1 MYSRHFGF
9 LESPFSITP
18 DPRFYY
24 ANSVYL
30 EAYANLRYGI
40 EAKKGFIAITG
51 EVGTGKTTLLRKLIR
66 NFESTTHYVFI
77 FNTDLTFNEL
87 LRFILSELGLP
98 TEGKD
103 RLTLIEE
110 LNAYSIEQLEK
121 GHIVCLLIDEGQK
134 LSDESLE
141 GLRLLSNLETD
152 REKLLQIV
160 LMGQPE
166 LNARLDQP
174 NLRQLKQRVAI
185 QCELSPLHD
194 QEVDSYINFRLQAA
208 GYKGKAL
215 FHPEAVQKIASYS
228 KGIPRLINV
237 ICDNALLIAYAAS
250 QKTVSAYVIT
260 EVARDL
266 RLRLEAQPGGANNT
280 VNASAPIAE
289 RETAVLTA
297 LHRASRQARRLVKA
311 TGGMFLFILVVVI
324 LASVIDPQTFSAT
337 AMRILAGVKRNLN
350 QWALLANQKPAPQIA
365 NTKPAP
371 QIADTKAEHVELK
384 TVELKNDADLE
395 DKAHRIILPY
405 GSTIYQVATEEY
417 GANAVLGM
425 DLIKEFNP
433 EITNL
438 NWVSAGQQLVLP
450 SLTRETL
457 LRQQLDGSYRV
468 IVGSFLS
475 LKGADE
481 FSRRIVKLGH
491 RAVITSIRVSND
503 LVLHR
508 LEIDDLKTFDEAFRI
523 LESGLKSQWL
533 TLADQSGTSELGSQ
547 GKTY

>member
-1 MYSRHFGF
+1 MYNRHFGF

>member
-1 MYSRHFGF
+1 MYNRHFGF

-98 TEGKD
+98 TEGRD
-103 RLTLIEE
+103 GLTMIEE
-110 LNAYSIEQLEK
+110 LNAYLIKQLEK
-121 GHIVCLLIDEGQK
+121 GHIVCLLIDEVQK

-166 LNARLDQP
+166 FSARLDQP

-185 QCELSPLHD
+185 RCEISPLHD

-250 QKTVSAYVIT
+250 QKTVSAHMIT

-266 RLRLEAQPGGANNT
+266 RLRSEAELDGANNT
-280 VNASAPIAE
+280 ANAS
-289 RETAVLTA
+289 VLTA
-297 LHRASRQARRLVKA
+297 GRETPVLAVSDWASSQARRPGKA
-311 TGGMFLFILVVVI
+311 IGGIFLFILVFIIV
-324 LASVIDPQTFSAT
+324 ASVIDPQTFSGT
-337 AMRILAGVKRNLN
+337 AVRILAGVKRNLN
-350 QWALLANQKPAPQIA
+350 QWALLANQKPAPQKA
-365 NTKPAP
+365 NRE
-371 QIADTKAEHVELK
+371 AEHVELK
-384 TVELKNDADLE
+384 AVELKNDADLE
-395 DKAHRIILPY
+395 DKAHRVIVPY
-405 GSTIYQVATEEY
+405 GSTIYQIATEEY

-433 EITNL
+433 EIKNL
-438 NWVSAGQQLVLP
+438 NLVAAGQQLVLP

-457 LRQQLDGSYRV
+457 LRRQLDGSYRV

-475 LKGADE
+475 LTGADE
-481 FSRRIVKLGH
+481 FSRRIAKLGH

-508 LEIDDLKTFDEAFRI
+508 LEIDDLKTFEEALQI
-523 LESGLKSQWL
+523 LETGLKSRWL
-533 TLADQSGTSELGSQ
+533 TLTEKSGTSELERQ
-547 GKTY
+547 GNTY

>member
-1 MYSRHFGF
+1 MYNRHFGF

-297 LHRASRQARRLVKA
+297 LHRASRQARRLLKA

-438 NWVSAGQQLVLP
+438 NWVPAGQQLVLP

-547 GKTY
+547 GNTY